1 MQANIEAKVTEIV
14 FIIDRSGSMCGL
26 EQDTIGGYNS
36 FLEKQRQGEGK
47 ALISTV
53 LFDHE
58 MKVLHDRV
66 DMAKVELL
74 TPADYQPRGCTALLD
89 AVGGAIHHMGNV
101 HKYARKE
108 DVPEKTIFVI
118 ITDGYENASKHYTY
132 KRVQQMIA
140 RQKERYGWE
149 FVFLGANMDAA
160 KEAERFGISADR
172 AMSYKNDSVGVS
184 LNYEVLGDAMCCM
197 RRMAMDDTI
206 PPTSA
211 DEAFAKMRQ
220 RIDDDVKK
228 RGK

>member
-1 MQANIEAKVTEIV
+1 
-14 FIIDRSGSMCGL
+14 
-26 EQDTIGGYNS
+26 
-36 FLEKQRQGEGK
+36 
-47 ALISTV
+47 
-53 LFDHE
+53 
-58 MKVLHDRV
+58 
-66 DMAKVELL
+66 
-74 TPADYQPRGCTALLD
+74 
-89 AVGGAIHHMGNV
+89 
-101 HKYARKE
+101 
-108 DVPEKTIFVI
+108 
-118 ITDGYENASKHYTY
+118 
-132 KRVQQMIA
+132 MIA

-184 LNYEVLGDAMCCM
+184 LNYEVLGDAVCCM
-197 RRMAMDDTI
+197 RRMAMDDTV